1 MSRII
6 TFANGFQMRVGKPT
20 PEELHEFYR
29 RTDTPKAMANVRKR
43 PARAATPPAEVSEGA
58 TPDQSGSGIPAS
70 KARRKPSKPSRE

>member
-6 TFANGFQMRVGKPT
+6 TFASGFQMRVGKPT

-29 RTDTPKAMANVRKR
+29 RTDTPKAMVNYRKR
-43 PARAATPPAEVSEGA
+43 SSAKASTDAPAPEAAA
-58 TPDQSGSGIPAS
+58 DQSGSGTPAS